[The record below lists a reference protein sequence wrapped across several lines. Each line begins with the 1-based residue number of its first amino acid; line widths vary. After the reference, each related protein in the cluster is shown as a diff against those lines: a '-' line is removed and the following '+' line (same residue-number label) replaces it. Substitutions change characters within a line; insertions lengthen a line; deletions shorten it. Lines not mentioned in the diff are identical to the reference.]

1 MTPSFDYSDAKH
13 LSASAS
19 NAEEQEREAYLNEV
33 TQRSTQFGCG
43 SWQYQGTFDF
53 NED

>member
-13 LSASAS
+13 LNSSS
-19 NAEEQEREAYLNEV
+19 TAEEQEREAYLNEV

-43 SWQYQGTFDF
+43 SWQYQATFDF